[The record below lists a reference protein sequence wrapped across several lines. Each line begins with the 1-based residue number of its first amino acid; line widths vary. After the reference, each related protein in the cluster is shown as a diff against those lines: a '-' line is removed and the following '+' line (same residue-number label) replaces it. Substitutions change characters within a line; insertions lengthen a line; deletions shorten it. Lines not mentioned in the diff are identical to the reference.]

1 MKYLFDWNG
10 TIADD
15 AGRACN
21 ATNAALRLVGLPEIS
36 PDLFDRTFL
45 LPMDE
50 MFLRLGVGAGDV
62 AAAIAEWNAAMAAHA
77 APLRTGAAGFL
88 ADLAAAG
95 EACAVISAAGPDYL
109 LAELRSFDM
118 EERFGAVV
126 TEAADKAQVLAEL
139 RDGGEALYFGDTEY
153 DMRCAAEAGC
163 VPVGVL
169 SGYCPEERLV
179 EAGAELVVRD
189 FNEFRSTALGR
200 RLLPA

>member
-15 AGRACN
+15 AGRACD
-21 ATNAALRLVGLPEIS
+21 ATNAALRLVGGQQIS
-36 PDLFDRTFL
+36 PDQFDRKFM

-50 MFLRLGVGAGDV
+50 MFLKLGVRAREV
-62 AAAIAEWNAAMAAHA
+62 PAVIAEWNAAMALQP
-77 APLRTGAAGFL
+77 APLRAGTAGFL
-88 ADLAAAG
+88 AELNAAG
-95 EACAVISAAGPDYL
+95 EMCAVISAAGPGYL
-109 LAELRSFDM
+109 LAELRSFDL
-118 EERFGAVV
+118 EGRFGAVV
-126 TEAADKAQVLAEL
+126 TEAADKARVLTEL

-189 FNEFRSTALGR
+189 FNEFKATGLAR
-200 RLLPA
+200 RLMAA

>member
-179 EAGAELVVRD
+179 EAGAELMVRD

>member
-15 AGRACN
+15 AARACD
-21 ATNAALRLVGLPEIS
+21 ATNAALRLVGGREIS
-36 PDLFDRTFL
+36 PDQFDRKFM

-50 MFLRLGVGAGDV
+50 MFLKLGVGAADV
-62 AAAIAEWNAAMAAHA
+62 PAAIAEWNAAMGSRP
-77 APLRTGAAGFL
+77 APLRTGTEGFL
-88 ADLAAAG
+88 AELDATG
-95 EACAVISAAGPDYL
+95 ELCAVISAAGPDYL
-109 LAELRSFDM
+109 LAELRSFGL
-118 EERFGAVV
+118 EERFGVVV
-126 TEAADKAQVLAEL
+126 TEAADKGQVLTGL

-169 SGYCPEERLV
+169 SGYCPEDRLF

-189 FNEFRSTALGR
+189 FDEFRATDLGR
-200 RLLPA
+200 RLLAA

>member
-15 AGRACN
+15 AGRACD
-21 ATNAALRLVGLPEIS
+21 ATNAALRLVGVPEIS
-36 PDLFDRTFL
+36 PELFDRSFL

-50 MFLRLGVGAGDV
+50 MFLKLGVGIGDV
-62 AAAIAEWNAAMAAHA
+62 AAAITEWNAAMAAQA

-88 ADLAAAG
+88 ADLNAAG
-95 EACAVISAAGPDYL
+95 EACAVISAAGPGYL
-109 LAELRSFDM
+109 LAELRSFDLD
-118 EERFGAVV
+118 ERFGAVV

-169 SGYCPEERLV
+169 SGYCPEQRLV
-179 EAGAELVVRD
+179 AAGAELVVRD
-189 FNEFRSTALGR
+189 FDEFRSTALGR
-200 RLLPA
+200 RLLPL

>member
-15 AGRACN
+15 ATRACG
-21 ATNAALRLVGLPEIS
+21 ATNAALRLVGAREIS
-36 PDLFDRTFL
+36 PDQFDRKFM

-50 MFLRLGVGAGDV
+50 MFLKLGVGAGDV
-62 AAAIAEWNAAMAAHA
+62 PAAIAEWNAAMASQP

-88 ADLAAAG
+88 AELNAAD
-95 EACAVISAAGPDYL
+95 ETCAVISAAGPEYL
-109 LAELRSFDM
+109 LAELRSFDL
-118 EERFGAVV
+118 EDRFAVVV

-139 RDGGEALYFGDTEY
+139 RDAGEALYFGDTEY

-169 SGYCPEERLV
+169 SGYCPEGRLV
-179 EAGAELVVRD
+179 EAGAALVVRD
-189 FNEFRSTALGR
+189 FDEFRATGLGR
-200 RLLPA
+200 RVMAA